1 MTHLALPPNKTRIVC
16 TIGPASSSP
25 EVLAQLVDAGMN
37 IARLNFAH
45 GDLESHAQVIADVR
59 KTAAASG
66 KRVAIMG
73 DLPGPK
79 MRLGKFAQEPLDL
92 ALGQSFVLHTED
104 VIGNDKQASVSF
116 SGLPQ
121 AVKTGDLFF
130 VNDGFVCL
138 RVEEIFDQQVHCQVV
153 AAGEIRSFKGIHLPG
168 IDLGIRAFTE
178 QDHEFLK
185 FAAEQKLD
193 AVSQSFVQGPED
205 IIAVREAAANLGYS
219 PFIIAKI
226 ERSKAVATIEAILDH
241 ADGIMV
247 ARGDLGV
254 EIPIEEIALVQ
265 KELIR
270 KARMAGKPVITATQM
285 LQSMTENRRPT
296 RAEATDVSNAILD
309 GTDCI
314 MLSEE
319 TAMGVYP
326 VEAVEMM
333 ARIATVVEPHN
344 QMLDPSDALD
354 AVRQADKPSKER
366 LVSLSVYLS
375 VEAINPVAVIAPTL
389 SGATPRLITRF
400 RLPPW
405 IIAISPDE
413 TTCQE
418 LQFSYG
424 VHPVDLA
431 ERPESWTQFV
441 RDWLEQHGVTQGLV
455 LLTQGT
461 RLGRID
467 SVNQIEVIDLNAPP
481 WDSTEW

>member
-1 MTHLALPPNKTRIVC
+1 
-16 TIGPASSSP
+16 
-25 EVLAQLVDAGMN
+25 
-37 IARLNFAH
+37 
-45 GDLESHAQVIADVR
+45 
-59 KTAAASG
+59 
-66 KRVAIMG
+66 
-73 DLPGPK
+73 
-79 MRLGKFAQEPLDL
+79 
-92 ALGQSFVLHTED
+92 
-104 VIGNDKQASVSF
+104 VSF

-121 AVKTGDLFF
+121 AVKSGDLFF

-138 RVEEIFDQQVHCQVV
+138 RVEKVVDQQVHCEVV

-168 IDLGIRAFTE
+168 IDLGISAFTE

-193 AVSQSFVQGPED
+193 AVSQSFVEGPED
-205 IIAVREAAANLGYS
+205 IAAVREAAANLDYF

-226 ERSKAVATIEAILDH
+226 ERSKAVKRIDSILDFT
-241 ADGIMV
+241 DGIMV

-326 VEAVEMM
+326 VEAVDMM
-333 ARIATVVEPHN
+333 SRIAAVVEPHS
-344 QMLDPSDALD
+344 QMLDPGVALES
-354 AVRQADKPSKER
+354 VREADKPSKER

-375 VEAINPVAVIAPTL
+375 VEAIDPVVVVAPTL
-389 SGATPRLITRF
+389 SGATPRLVTRF

-413 TTCQE
+413 ATCQT

-431 ERPESWTQFV
+431 ERPASWTQYT
-441 RDWLEQHGVTQGLV
+441 RDLLEQAHVTEGLI

>member
-25 EVLAQLVDAGMN
+25 EVLAQLVGAGMN

-45 GDLESHAQVIADVR
+45 GDLASHAQVIADVR

-79 MRLGKFAQEPLDL
+79 MRLGKFSQEPLNL
-92 ALGQSFVLHTED
+92 ALGQSFVLHTGEM
-104 VIGNDKQASVSF
+104 IGDAQQASVSF

-121 AVKTGDLFF
+121 AVKSGDLFF

-138 RVEEIFDQQVHCQVV
+138 RVEKVVDQQVHCEVV

-168 IDLGIRAFTE
+168 IDLGISAFTE

-193 AVSQSFVQGPED
+193 AVSQSFVEGPED
-205 IIAVREAAANLGYS
+205 IAAVREAAGNLDYF

-226 ERSKAVATIEAILDH
+226 ERSKAVKRIDSILDFT
-241 ADGIMV
+241 DGIMV

-319 TAMGVYP
+319 TAMGIYP
-326 VEAVEMM
+326 VEAVDMM
-333 ARIATVVEPHN
+333 SRIAVVVEPHS
-344 QMLDPSDALD
+344 QMLDPGVALES
-354 AVRQADKPSKER
+354 VREADKPSKER

-375 VEAINPVAVIAPTL
+375 VEAIDPVVVIAPTL

-413 TTCQE
+413 ATCQT

-431 ERPESWTQFV
+431 ERPASWTQYT
-441 RDWLEQHGVTQGLV
+441 RDLLEQAHVTEGLV

>member
-1 MTHLALPPNKTRIVC
+1 MTLIALPPNKTRIVC

-25 EVLAQLVDAGMN
+25 EVLAQLVNAGMN

-45 GDLESHAQVIADVR
+45 GDLESHGRVIAEVR

-104 VIGNDKQASVSF
+104 VVGNVHQASVSF

-121 AVKTGDLFF
+121 AVKSGDLFF

-138 RVEEIFDQQVHCQVV
+138 QVEEVIDQQVHCQVV

-168 IDLGIRAFTE
+168 IDLGISAFTE

-185 FAAEQKLD
+185 FAAEQRLD
-193 AVSQSFVQGPED
+193 AVSQSFVEGPED
-205 IIAVREAAANLGYS
+205 IAAVREAAGSLGYS

-226 ERSKAVATIEAILDH
+226 ERSKAVATIDAILDY

-270 KARMAGKPVITATQM
+270 KARLAGKPVITATQM
-285 LQSMTENRRPT
+285 LQSMTEHRRPT

-319 TAMGVYP
+319 TAMGAYP
-326 VEAVEMM
+326 VEAVDMM
-333 ARIATVVEPHN
+333 ARIAAVVEPHN
-344 QMLDPSDALD
+344 QMLDPNDALESI
-354 AVRQADKPSKER
+354 RHADKPSKER

-375 VEAINPVAVIAPTL
+375 VEAISPVAVIAPTL

-405 IIAISPDE
+405 IIAISPNE
-413 TTCQE
+413 TTCQV

-424 VHPVDLA
+424 VYPVDLA
-431 ERPESWTQFV
+431 ERPESWTQYV
-441 RDWLEQHGVTQGLV
+441 RDWLEQHDVTQGLV

-467 SVNQIEVIDLNAPP
+467 SVNQIEVIDLDAPP

>member
-1 MTHLALPPNKTRIVC
+1 MTPFTFPANKTRIVC

-25 EVLAQLVDAGMN
+25 TVLAQLVNAGMN

-45 GDLESHAQVIADVR
+45 GDLAGHAQVIADVR

-66 KRVAIMG
+66 KRVAIMA

-79 MRLGKFAQEPLDL
+79 MRLGKLAQEPLHL
-92 ALGQSFVLHTED
+92 ALGQRFVLHSREIVGD
-104 VIGNDKQASVSF
+104 AHQASVSF
-116 SGLPQ
+116 SGLPR
-121 AVKTGDLFF
+121 AVKSGDLFF

-138 RVEEIFDQQVHCQVV
+138 KVEEVVDQQVHCEVV
-153 AAGEIRSFKGIHLPG
+153 VAGEISSYKGIHLPG
-168 IDLGIRAFTE
+168 IDLGISAFTA

-185 FAAEQKLD
+185 FAAEQRLD
-193 AVSQSFVQGPED
+193 AVSQSFVESPED
-205 IIAVREAAANLGYS
+205 IVAIRQAASRLDYY
-219 PFIIAKI
+219 PFVIAKI
-226 ERSKAVATIEAILDH
+226 ERSKAVKNIEAILGL

-265 KELIR
+265 KELIN
-270 KARMAGKPVITATQM
+270 KARLAGKPVITATQM
-285 LQSMTENRRPT
+285 LQSMTKNRRPT

-319 TAMGVYP
+319 TAMGLYP
-326 VEAVEMM
+326 VEAVDMM

-344 QMLDPSDALD
+344 QMLDPSVAIEE
-354 AVRQADKPSKER
+354 VRRGDRPSKER

-375 VEAINPVAVIAPTL
+375 VETIDPVVVIAPSL

-400 RLPPW
+400 RLPQW
-405 IIAISPDE
+405 IIAISPNE
-413 TTCQE
+413 TTCQA

-424 VHPVDLA
+424 VQAVDLA
-431 ERPESWTQFV
+431 ERPKSWTQYT
-441 RDWLEQHGVTQGLV
+441 RDFLEQRGVTKGLV

-481 WDSTEW
+481 WESTEW